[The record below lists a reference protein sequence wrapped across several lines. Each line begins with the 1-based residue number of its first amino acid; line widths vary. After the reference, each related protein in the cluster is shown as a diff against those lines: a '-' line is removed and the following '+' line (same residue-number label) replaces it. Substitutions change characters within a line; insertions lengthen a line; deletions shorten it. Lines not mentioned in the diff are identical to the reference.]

1 MVRHLRTEAKNQ
13 ALIYLQILGKL
24 SRSTSRTTRQIYDS
38 LRDDGVD
45 IEFLTLQRALKA
57 MREDPAFHVE
67 CDNTSKP
74 FGYRLGACSPFAMGN
89 MTPSESLLLQLSG
102 EFLQYLLPASVTRT
116 MGSLFDSARIC
127 MERRQTQDEV
137 KAWRSKIAVV
147 PNQLSFVPPKILPRI
162 LDAVTEAL
170 FRNHVLLMSYTA
182 PDPKNNK
189 TNLAV
194 EPLGLV
200 QQDHRIYL
208 VAQYE
213 GTNQIRHFAL
223 HRFTKAEA
231 TDKAFS
237 PAGFSLRQYIADQHF
252 NYTDGEPRMIRLS
265 FELTGERTVFTLRET
280 PFNKTQVIENLAP
293 GLWCVTVD
301 IADSVLVD
309 GWLAAWKDRAGIR
322 NIQKIPLQTNSTP
335 ASGNS

>member
-1 MVRHLRTEAKNQ
+1 MVRHLRQEAKNQ

-24 SRSTSRTTRQIYDS
+24 SRTSSRTARQILDS

-45 IEFLTLQRALKA
+45 IELLSLQRALKA
-57 MREDPAFHVE
+57 MREEPKFHIE
-67 CDNTSKP
+67 CDDTTKP
-74 FGYRLGACSPFAMGN
+74 FGYRLSKSSPFAMSS

-102 EFLQYLLPASVTRT
+102 DFLRYLLPASVTRA
-116 MGSLFDSARIC
+116 MGSLFDSARVS
-127 MERRQTQDEV
+127 MQGQQTRDEV

-162 LDAVTEAL
+162 LDTVTEAL
-170 FRNHVLLMSYTA
+170 FRNRVLLMSYTA

-189 TNLAV
+189 KDVAV

-223 HRFTKAEA
+223 HRFTKAEV
-231 TDKAFS
+231 TDRAFS
-237 PAGFSLRQYIADQHF
+237 PKGFSLRQYVSERHF
-252 NYTDGEPRMIRLS
+252 NYTDGELRMVRLS

-280 PFNKTQVIENLAP
+280 PFNETQVIEELAP
-293 GLWCVTVD
+293 GLWRVTVE
-301 IADSVLVD
+301 IADSVLLD
-309 GWLAAWKDRAGIR
+309 GWLAAWKERAGIR
-322 NIQKIPLQTNSTP
+322 NVVKESLQ
-335 ASGNS
+335 AKEEGARAE